1 MPVIDSH
8 LHLFRSVSESYPR
21 TIYPGLAEA
30 DLDVPAEKLIT
41 LMESAGVDK
50 AIVVPLGP
58 EDHYLAEIV
67 KQYPGRF
74 AGVGVYDKNAPD
86 QAKNLDDRI

>member
-67 KQYPGRF
+67 KQ
-74 AGVGVYDKNAPD
+74 
-86 QAKNLDDRI
+86 